1 MKAETRLLKNVP
13 VGINGKLHYA
23 DIKVYHDL
31 PEAGLE
37 LLRKFKELPLKYQKK
52 ALRYINENYGLKK
65 KKADTGGYRLVI
77 KV

>member
-1 MKAETRLLKNVP
+1 MKAKTRLLKNVP
-13 VGINGKLHYA
+13 VGINGELHYA

-52 ALRYINENYGLKK
+52 SIEIY
-65 KKADTGGYRLVI
+65 
-77 KV
+77 

>member
-1 MKAETRLLKNVP
+1 MKTETRLLKNVR

-37 LLRKFKELPLKYQKK
+37 LLRKFKELPLEYQKK
-52 ALRYINENYGLKK
+52 ALRYINEKYDLKK
-65 KKADTGGYRLVI
+65 KKADTGNI
-77 KV
+77 D

>member
-1 MKAETRLLKNVP
+1 MKTETRLLKNVP
-13 VGINGKLHYA
+13 VGINGKLYYA

-52 ALRYINENYGLKK
+52 ALRYINKNYGLKK
-65 KKADTGGYRLVI
+65 KKADTDNI
-77 KV
+77 DFKN

>member
-1 MKAETRLLKNVP
+1 MKTETRLLKNVP

-52 ALRYINENYGLKK
+52 TLRYINKNYGLKK
-65 KKADTGGYRLVI
+65 KEKADTGNI
-77 KV
+77 D